1 MLEVGF
7 LASHL
12 MWMTTF
18 EEMEILY
25 DLITTRAAQ
34 AMALQG
40 FEMKE
45 GNQANLVVLNA
56 ESVWEALTEHEAPRH
71 VIKNGKEV
79 TGFQEKTK

>member
-1 MLEVGF
+1 
-7 LASHL
+7 

-25 DLITTRAAQ
+25 DLITTRAALTI
-34 AMALQG
+34 AVSG

-56 ESVWEALTEHEAPRH
+56 ESVWEALTDHEAPRH
-71 VIKNGKEV
+71 VIKDGKEV

>member
-1 MLEVGF
+1 
-7 LASHL
+7 

-34 AMALQG
+34 AMAIPG

-56 ESVWEALTEHEAPRH
+56 ESVWEALTYHEAPRH
-71 VIKNGKEV
+71 VIKGGKEV
-79 TGFQEKTK
+79 TGFQEKAK